1 MGGVDVPSTV
11 VPTARRASI
20 LARVG
25 RGVALRQWVRRRTD
39 LPRDVIVLG
48 LIAFCVAVG
57 FGVLIPVLP
66 VFTKSFGV
74 NNLQVGM
81 VVSAFALVRLVTSPF
96 CGRIAAVLGGRTTL
110 AVGIWIVAVSSA
122 LSGLATSYPWLLV
135 TRGLGGV
142 GSAMFTVSAMTLLL
156 DSVPPRLRGRAAG
169 FFQSG
174 FLLGGMTGPAI
185 GGLISQISLAAPFF
199 YYAVTLAIA
208 GTVGLLMLRN
218 TGEAPAASTT
228 AAPVRPM
235 REVLRDPRYQ
245 AACLANLGQ
254 GWNSMG
260 TRTALTPVLVVEVL
274 HRDTSWTGI
283 AFAVAAV
290 VQTLALG
297 PVGRFVDTVGRRPA
311 LIAAGLIGA
320 AGMLALPW
328 VPNIWALIGVLAV
341 YGLAAAALGTAP
353 PAAVGDAAGAR
364 GGTPV
369 AVFSMCSDIGAILG
383 PIVAGAI
390 ADQVGM
396 PAAFATG
403 AVLLL
408 AGAAVSLRMPP
419 GVPAAEPVTESDVG
433 ERR

>member
-1 MGGVDVPSTV
+1 M
-11 VPTARRASI
+11 RA
-20 LARVG
+20 
-25 RGVALRQWVRRRTD
+25 WVRRRTD

-48 LIAFCVAVG
+48 LIAFFVAVG
-57 FGVLIPVLP
+57 FGVLVPVLP

-81 VVSAFALVRLVTSPF
+81 VVSAFALVRLITSPF
-96 CGRIAAVLGGRTTL
+96 CGRIAALLGGRTTL
-110 AVGIWIVAVSSA
+110 AVGIWIVAISSA
-122 LSGLATSYPWLLV
+122 LCGLATSYPWLLV
-135 TRGLGGV
+135 MRGLGGI

-156 DSVPPRLRGRAAG
+156 DSVPARQRGRAAG

-185 GGLISQISLAAPFF
+185 GGIISQISLAAPFF
-199 YYAVTLAIA
+199 YYAVTLAVA
-208 GTVGLLMLRN
+208 GTVGLLMLHGTR
-218 TGEAPAASTT
+218 GVATT
-228 AAPVRPM
+228 AATASAPVRPM

-290 VQTLALG
+290 AQTLALG

-311 LIAAGLIGA
+311 LVAAGLIGA
-320 AGMLALPW
+320 VGMVVLPW
-328 VPNIWALIGVLAV
+328 VPNIWALIAVLAV

-369 AVFSMCSDIGAILG
+369 AVFSMFSDIGAILG
-383 PIVAGAI
+383 PVVAGLI

-408 AGAAVSLRMPP
+408 AGSLISLRMPP
-419 GVPAAEPVTESDVG
+419 GVPPAEPVAEPDPRTPDPRG
-433 ERR
+433 EHR